1 MKLRLPSICTTVTT
15 LGPPRLKGTGSA
27 ASDQSTGIP
36 TCRPLIY
43 IQSRVPAFS
52 RHVHLGCH
60 EIKAFHPSSD
70 LIFTR
75 TPSHVVLLAQYYAA
89 SQTASNVSSLWLGT
103 YNSRGAPLLFLLHTL
118 PIWHGKSI
126 IKRGFLT
133 ACSNIHM
140 PQLIHRWPQHNTA
153 YNAFVLTWAQC
164 ECTQFS
170 PVGTNHSG
178 W

>member
-75 TPSHVVLLAQYYAA
+75 TPSLVVLLAQYYAA

-133 ACSNIHM
+133 ARSNIHM

-153 YNAFVLTWAQC
+153 YNAFLLTRAQC

-170 PVGTNHSG
+170 PGD
-178 W
+178 